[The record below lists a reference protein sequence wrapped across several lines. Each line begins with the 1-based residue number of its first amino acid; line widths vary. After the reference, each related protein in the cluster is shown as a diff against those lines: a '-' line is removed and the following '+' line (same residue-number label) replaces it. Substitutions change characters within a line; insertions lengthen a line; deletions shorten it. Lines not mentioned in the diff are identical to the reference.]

1 VRFKGDIQ
9 KMNTPR
15 ADRVP
20 GTDGL
25 FSLVIYYS
33 ESTSSIDE
41 WKFYETAG
49 ENLTYDEALDLER
62 ARIDELLAQYKD
74 KEL

>member
-1 VRFKGDIQ
+1 MRFKGDIQ
-9 KMNTPR
+9 NEHPTSRPR
-15 ADRVP
+15 AC
-20 GTDGL
+20 TDGL
-25 FSLVIYYS
+25 FSLVIYSS

-49 ENLTYDEALDLER
+49 ENLTYNEALDLER
-62 ARIDELLAQYKD
+62 VRIDELMAQYKD